1 VALFSFTEQARRKPM
16 SKEKRAIAAVSK
28 EGEII
33 DLSLVKENDAV
44 ERYIY
49 FDDPEGRKIYWHS
62 TAHIMAQAVK
72 RLYPEAKLG
81 VGPAI
86 EEGFYYDFDIP
97 GGIEETA
104 LKAIEKEMKKII
116 KENLPFVRKEASKE
130 EARDIFE
137 KRGEKYKLEILEE
150 IPEERVSIYQNGE
163 FVDLCRG
170 PHVPSTGF
178 IKAFAL
184 LSVAGAYW
192 KGKAENPM
200 LQRIYG
206 ISFESKEEL
215 QAYLERLEEARK
227 RDHRRLGKE
236 LDLFS
241 LHEEGPGFPF
251 FHPKGMIIINTLID
265 FWRKEHLK
273 RGYQEIRTPIMLD
286 RKLWERSGHWEHYR
300 ENMYFTQIEN
310 REFAIKPM
318 NCPGGILV
326 YQTRLRSY
334 KELPLRIAEL
344 GLVHRHELS
353 GVLHGLMRVRCFTQ
367 DDAHIYMEPH
377 QVKDEIIGVIRLA
390 DFFYRLF
397 NFDYEVELSTRP
409 EKAMGSD
416 EMWELATSSLEEA
429 LKELN
434 LPYRVNEGE
443 GAFYGPKIDFHLRDS
458 LGRRWQCGTIQLD
471 FSMPEKFDLS
481 YIGKDGARHRPV
493 MLHRTVLGSIE
504 RFLGILIEHFAGAF
518 PLWLAPVQVV
528 ILPIAE
534 RHLSYAQKVK
544 ATLLE
549 REIRTE
555 LDDENATLGAKIRKA
570 QNSKIPYILIVG
582 DKEEQEEKVSVRKR
596 KEGDIGSLTLEK
608 FIANIQEAINKKSV
622 E

>member
-1 VALFSFTEQARRKPM
+1 
-16 SKEKRAIAAVSK
+16 
-28 EGEII
+28 
-33 DLSLVKENDAV
+33 
-44 ERYIY
+44 
-49 FDDPEGRKIYWHS
+49 
-62 TAHIMAQAVK
+62 
-72 RLYPEAKLG
+72 
-81 VGPAI
+81 
-86 EEGFYYDFDIP
+86 
-97 GGIEETA
+97 
-104 LKAIEKEMKKII
+104 
-116 KENLPFVRKEASKE
+116 
-130 EARDIFE
+130 
-137 KRGEKYKLEILEE
+137 
-150 IPEERVSIYQNGE
+150 
-163 FVDLCRG
+163 
-170 PHVPSTGF
+170 
-178 IKAFAL
+178 
-184 LSVAGAYW
+184 
-192 KGKAENPM
+192 
-200 LQRIYG
+200 
-206 ISFESKEEL
+206 
-215 QAYLERLEEARK
+215 
-227 RDHRRLGKE
+227 LGKE

-608 FIANIQEAINKKSV
+608 FIANIQEEINKKSV

>member
-1 VALFSFTEQARRKPM
+1 M
-16 SKEKRAIAAVSK
+16 NKEKRAIAAILK
-28 EGEII
+28 EGKIV
-33 DLSLVKENDAV
+33 DLNFVKESDEV
-44 ERYIY
+44 KQYIY
-49 FDDPEGRKIYWHS
+49 FEDPEGKKIYWHS

-97 GGIEETA
+97 GSIEETA
-104 LKAIEKEMKKII
+104 LKDIEKEMKKII
-116 KENLPFVRKEASKE
+116 KENLPFVRKEVSKE
-130 EARDIFE
+130 EAKNIFQE
-137 KRGEKYKLEILEE
+137 RGEKYKLEILEE
-150 IPEERVSIYQNGE
+150 IPEDKVSIYQNGE

-178 IKAFAL
+178 IKAFSL

-215 QAYLERLEEARK
+215 RAYLKRLQEARK

-251 FHPKGMIIINTLID
+251 FHPKGMIIINTLVD

-286 RKLWERSGHWEHYR
+286 KKLWERSGHWEHYR

-334 KELPLRIAEL
+334 KEFPLRIAEL

-377 QVKDEIIGVIRLA
+377 QVKDEIIGVIELA

-409 EKAMGSD
+409 EKAMGSE
-416 EMWELATSSLEEA
+416 EMWEMATSSLEGA
-429 LKELN
+429 LKELH
-434 LPYRVNEGE
+434 LSYRINEGE

-518 PLWLAPVQVV
+518 PLWLAPVQVIV
-528 ILPIAE
+528 LPIAE
-534 RHLSYAQKVK
+534 RHISYAKKV
-544 ATLLE
+544 
-549 REIRTE
+549 REILLDKEIRVE

-582 DKEEQEEKVSVRKR
+582 DKEEQEGKVSVRKR
-596 KEGDIGSLTLEK
+596 KEGDVGSLTLER
-608 FIANIQEAINKKSV
+608 FMENIQEEINKKSV
-622 E
+622 D

>member
-1 VALFSFTEQARRKPM
+1 M
-16 SKEKRAIAAVSK
+16 NKEKRAIAAILK
-28 EGEII
+28 EGKIV
-33 DLSLVKENDAV
+33 DLNFVKESDEV
-44 ERYIY
+44 KRYIY
-49 FDDPEGRKIYWHS
+49 FEDPEGKKIYWHS

-104 LKAIEKEMKKII
+104 LKDIEKEMKKII
-116 KENLPFVRKEASKE
+116 KENLPFVRKEVSKE
-130 EARDIFE
+130 EAKNIFQE
-137 KRGEKYKLEILEE
+137 RGEKYKLEILEE
-150 IPEERVSIYQNGE
+150 IPEDKVSIYQNGE

-178 IKAFAL
+178 IKAFSL

-215 QAYLERLEEARK
+215 QAYLKRLQEARK

-286 RKLWERSGHWEHYR
+286 KKLWERSGHWEHYR

-334 KELPLRIAEL
+334 KEFPLRIAEL

-377 QVKDEIIGVIRLA
+377 QVKDEIIGVIELA

-409 EKAMGSD
+409 EKAMGSE
-416 EMWELATSSLEEA
+416 EMWEMATSSLEGA
-429 LKELN
+429 LKELH
-434 LPYRVNEGE
+434 LSYRINEGE

-518 PLWLAPVQVV
+518 PLWLAPVQVIV
-528 ILPIAE
+528 LPIAE
-534 RHLSYAQKVK
+534 RHISYAKKVREI
-544 ATLLE
+544 LLE
-549 REIRTE
+549 KEVRVE

-582 DKEEQEEKVSVRKR
+582 DKEEQEGKVSVRKR
-596 KEGDIGSLTLEK
+596 KEGDVGSLTLER
-608 FIANIQEAINKKSV
+608 FMENIQEEINKKSV
-622 E
+622 D

>member
-1 VALFSFTEQARRKPM
+1 M
-16 SKEKRAIAAVSK
+16 SKEKRAIAAISK

-33 DLSLVKENDAV
+33 DLNLTKGNDAV

-49 FDDPEGRKIYWHS
+49 FDDPEGKKIYWHS

-116 KENLPFVRKEASKE
+116 KENLPFVRKEVSKK

-150 IPEERVSIYQNGE
+150 IPEQRVSIYQNGE

-518 PLWLAPVQVV
+518 PLWLAPVQVM

-534 RHLSYAQKVK
+534 RHLPYAQKVK

-608 FIANIQEAINKKSV
+608 FIANIQEEINKKSV

>member
-1 VALFSFTEQARRKPM
+1 M
-16 SKEKRAIAAVSK
+16 NKEKRAIAAILK
-28 EGEII
+28 EGKIV
-33 DLSLVKENDAV
+33 DLNFVKESDEV
-44 ERYIY
+44 KRYIY
-49 FDDPEGRKIYWHS
+49 FEDPEGKKIYWHS

-104 LKAIEKEMKKII
+104 LKDIEKEMKKII
-116 KENLPFVRKEASKE
+116 KENLPFVRKEVSKE
-130 EARDIFE
+130 EAKNIFQE
-137 KRGEKYKLEILEE
+137 RGEKYKLEILEE
-150 IPEERVSIYQNGE
+150 IPEDKVSIYQNGE

-178 IKAFAL
+178 IKAFSL

-215 QAYLERLEEARK
+215 QAYLKRLQEARK

-251 FHPKGMIIINTLID
+251 FHPKGMIIINTLVD

-286 RKLWERSGHWEHYR
+286 KKLWERSGHWEHYR

-334 KELPLRIAEL
+334 KEFPLRIAEL

-377 QVKDEIIGVIRLA
+377 QVKDEIIGVIELA

-409 EKAMGSD
+409 EKAMGSE
-416 EMWELATSSLEEA
+416 EMWEMATSSLEGA
-429 LKELN
+429 LKELH
-434 LPYRVNEGE
+434 LSYRINEGE

-518 PLWLAPVQVV
+518 PLWLAPVQVIV
-528 ILPIAE
+528 LPIAE
-534 RHLSYAQKVK
+534 RHISYAKKV
-544 ATLLE
+544 
-549 REIRTE
+549 REILLDKEIRVE

-582 DKEEQEEKVSVRKR
+582 DKEEQEGKVSVRKR
-596 KEGDIGSLTLEK
+596 KEGDVGSLTLER
-608 FIANIQEAINKKSV
+608 FMENIQEEINKKSV
-622 E
+622 D